1 MTKKNNRKEIIN
13 KVAGRLIELLKTEGS
28 NWKKSEVWNSS
39 EFGLPVNA
47 KTKKSYSGFNVFNL
61 LIERDIKKYDNNEW
75 GTYNMWKSM
84 GYNVKAKEKATYI
97 FYNDKFTV
105 EDEKK
110 LDENG
115 NPRKKQIWYLKPHA
129 VFNANQVEGYEIKK
143 SKSPNKAKNNSEANK
158 YIANTEAVIQ
168 YGGDRAYYSP
178 SSDYIQIPNKKD
190 FHSSEKFYGTL
201 LHELVHWTG
210 NKNRLD
216 RDFSG
221 QFGSDAY
228 AIEELV
234 AETGSA
240 ILSAILG
247 ISQTVRADHAKYI
260 NSWIEQLQNKPEQVI
275 KAINKSSRAVEFLDS
290 LQNKGE
296 KKKVA

>member
-75 GTYNMWKSM
+75 GTYNIW
-84 GYNVKAKEKATYI
+84 NVKAKEKATYI

-129 VFNANQVEGYEIKK
+129 VFNANQVEGYKIKK

-178 SSDYIQIPNKKD
+178 SSDYIQMPNKKD
-190 FHSSEKFYGTL
+190 FHSTEKFYGTL

>member
-1 MTKKNNRKEIIN
+1 M
-13 KVAGRLIELLKTEGS
+13 
-28 NWKKSEVWNSS
+28 
-39 EFGLPVNA
+39 
-47 KTKKSYSGFNVFNL
+47 
-61 LIERDIKKYDNNEW
+61 
-75 GTYNMWKSM
+75 
-84 GYNVKAKEKATYI
+84 
-97 FYNDKFTV
+97 
-105 EDEKK
+105 
-110 LDENG
+110 
-115 NPRKKQIWYLKPHA
+115 
-129 VFNANQVEGYEIKK
+129 
-143 SKSPNKAKNNSEANK
+143 
-158 YIANTEAVIQ
+158 
-168 YGGDRAYYSP
+168 
-178 SSDYIQIPNKKD
+178 PNKKD
-190 FHSSEKFYGTL
+190 FHSTEKFYGTL